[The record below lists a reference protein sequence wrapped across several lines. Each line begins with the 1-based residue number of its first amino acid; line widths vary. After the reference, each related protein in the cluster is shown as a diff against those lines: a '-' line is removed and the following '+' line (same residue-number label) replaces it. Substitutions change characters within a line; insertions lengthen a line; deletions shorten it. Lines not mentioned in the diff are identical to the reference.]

1 MINTPRPGLTFVIGG
16 ARSGKSAYA
25 VELATVLRR
34 PTLYVATAEA
44 IDPEMKARIRR
55 HRAQR
60 PQTWRTLEEPVKFAQ
75 RIASEAEVDSTV
87 ILDCLTVWLGNLLE
101 KHIGDT
107 SKPRVAET
115 KRARRQALA
124 ELRLLCKLPEQKRV
138 NLIVISNEVGA
149 GLVPPYPLGRIYR
162 DLLGETNQCVARRAD
177 KVVLLVAG
185 IPVDL
190 KALAS
195 SREGPCAGDAL
206 LGPAHG
212 SRNHQDEA

>member
-1 MINTPRPGLTFVIGG
+1 MSTSDRGLTFVIGG

-25 VELATVLRR
+25 VELATALGH

-60 PQTWRTLEEPVKFAQ
+60 PQTWRTLEEPLEFAR
-75 RIASEAEVDSTV
+75 RIEAELGSTV
-87 ILDCLTVWLGNLLE
+87 IVDCLTVWLGNLLE

-124 ELRLLCKLPEQKRV
+124 ELRLLCKLPDQKRV
-138 NLIVISNEVGA
+138 NLIVISNEVGT

-162 DLLGETNQCVARRAD
+162 DLLGETNQFVARRAD
-177 KVVLLVAG
+177 KVLLLVAG
-185 IPVDL
+185 IAVDL
-190 KALAS
+190 KMLAS
-195 SREGPCAGDAL
+195 RKDGQCGGEALSGPTHG
-206 LGPAHG
+206 LGG
-212 SRNHQDEA
+212 NYRDETQA